1 MTGLLRRST
10 WTGTVPAGMDALSL
24 RGALRP
30 GKSSA
35 WGAAPQTGGA
45 DRLGPSRSP
54 SSATTSR
61 ATSPH
66 SLRPSDL
73 AAALDLGEAR
83 AVLEAAA
90 TVWKLGPVDASPQPS
105 VCAAR

>member
-1 MTGLLRRST
+1 
-10 WTGTVPAGMDALSL
+10 MDALSL

-30 GKSSA
+30 GKPSA
-35 WGAAPQTGGA
+35 WGAAPQTGGSA
-45 DRLGPSRSP
+45 ERIVPGPHGRRP
-54 SSATTSR
+54 ARPRHAQHRHTR
-61 ATSPH
+61 RP
-66 SLRPSDL
+66 LRPSDL
-73 AAALDLGEAR
+73 ATALDLGEAR